1 MIEAFYQPRMK
12 LKGNTTKDLGLFE
25 ANNIYISE
33 SLTASSRE
41 LFKEALNVKKDLCYK
56 LILSSNGRVFMRATE
71 ESPAILIS
79 CFDDLVNKV
88 KSQHG
93 SSG

>member
-1 MIEAFYQPRMK
+1 MGRALGVEVTDNDISVSQRLPSSKAYKSKKPAGPWPIIAKFVRRDMKEAFYQPRMK

-41 LFKEALNVKKDLCYK
+41 LFRPTL
-56 LILSSNGRVFMRATE
+56 G
-71 ESPAILIS
+71 P
-79 CFDDLVNKV
+79 
-88 KSQHG
+88 
-93 SSG
+93 